1 MTAEAAAAKL
11 AATHA
16 RLTAAIDALVDGPA
30 WQTMLRIAS
39 HCHTY
44 SPNNVLLIAAQ
55 APHATH
61 VLGYKSWQDE
71 GRQVRTGER
80 GISILAPIVRRAE
93 STTDPAEPTDLAQP
107 PRLVRG
113 FRVATVFD
121 ISQTDGPDLSSL
133 TPTTLDAAPPI
144 GLFSDL
150 VDAIEAAGYTFLYR
164 DDLAPANGVTDHR
177 DHSVAIREDL
187 PGAQKVKT
195 LTHELAHVL
204 LHAPETL
211 PQGLTRPIAEVEA
224 ESVAYVV
231 TAAHGLDAEDYTV
244 PYVAGWAGGDR
255 DLIAATST
263 RVLACA
269 REILHLAPPP
279 AAPHRGAPQLR
290 VLDRDPVR
298 DLIRDT
304 EPASQLRAVGR

>member
-11 AATHA
+11 AATHEQ
-16 RLTAAIDALVDGPA
+16 LTAAIDALVDGPA

-39 HCHTY
+39 RCHTY
-44 SPNNVLLIAAQ
+44 SPNNVLLIASQ
-55 APHATH
+55 APHANH
-61 VLGYKSWQDE
+61 VLGYKAWQDE

-80 GISILAPIVRRAE
+80 GISILAPIVRRA
-93 STTDPAEPTDLAQP
+93 DPASDPTESAPDPSQP

-133 TPTTLDAAPPI
+133 TPTTLDGAPPL

-150 VDAIEAAGYTFLYR
+150 LDAVEAAGYTFLYR
-164 DDLAPANGVTDHR
+164 DDLAPANGVTNHR
-177 DHSVAIREDL
+177 DRTVAIRDDL

-204 LHAPETL
+204 LHTPETL
-211 PQGLTRPIAEVEA
+211 PEGMTRPVAEVEA

-255 DLIAATST
+255 ELIAATST
-263 RVLACA
+263 RTLACA
-269 REILHLAPPP
+269 REILQLAPPG
-279 AAPHRGAPQLR
+279 AAPPRDQGRPLE
-290 VLDRDPVR
+290 RDPVR
-298 DLIRDT
+298 DLIRDS
-304 EPASQLRAVGR
+304 EPVSQLRAVGR